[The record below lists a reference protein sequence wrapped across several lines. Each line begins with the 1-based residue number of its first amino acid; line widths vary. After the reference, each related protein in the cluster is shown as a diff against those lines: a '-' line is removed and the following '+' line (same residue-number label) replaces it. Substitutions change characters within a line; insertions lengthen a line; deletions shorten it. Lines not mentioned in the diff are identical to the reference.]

1 MLILEIDTHSPV
13 PIFEQIVDG
22 VQTLV
27 RRGDLVPGSPLASVR
42 QLAGDLEVN
51 PNTVARA
58 YRTLEKD
65 GILETAGRKGTRVTA
80 EAPTRARHAL
90 TGRLDDLA
98 DRMIRESAH
107 LGVGPEDLITA
118 LKNRL
123 GSKTNGTKVS
133 GRTT

>member
-13 PIFEQIVDG
+13 PIYEQVADG
-22 VQTLV
+22 VQLLV

-42 QLAGDLEVN
+42 QLACDLEIN
-51 PNTVARA
+51 ANTVARA
-58 YRTLEKD
+58 YRTLEKE
-65 GILETAGRKGTRVTA
+65 GILETAGRRGTRVA
-80 EAPTRARHAL
+80 ADAPNRVRDAL

-98 DRMIRESAH
+98 DKMIREAAH
-107 LGVGPEDLITA
+107 LGVDPDDLITA

-123 GSKTNGTKVS
+123 ESKTKGTKVS